1 MRLENQ
7 GSTGPR
13 KGCSSKKQKTRKVQ
27 RHERQTVQKLWQC
40 CKGTQGTKWRAEP
53 TQAKTH
59 PGKNPK
65 HTTRAPKHNT
75 KPQAK
80 PKHNT
85 RAPKHTKPQGNPKQT
100 QGKEA
105 TTKELG
111 VSATHPEQ
119 SRRYIIINVSKS
131 NKINRSYLI

>member
-1 MRLENQ
+1 MKTKEAQ
-7 GSTGPR
+7 DHE
-13 KGCSSKKQKTRKVQ
+13 KGAAQKNKKQGRCSATSDKQ
-27 RHERQTVQKLWQC
+27 F
-40 CKGTQGTKWRAEP
+40 KGFGSVAKAPQGTKRGEQNP
-53 TQAKTH
+53 PRQ
-59 PGKNPK
+59 NPK

-119 SRRYIIINVSKS
+119 SRRYIIINVSK
-131 NKINRSYLI
+131 K